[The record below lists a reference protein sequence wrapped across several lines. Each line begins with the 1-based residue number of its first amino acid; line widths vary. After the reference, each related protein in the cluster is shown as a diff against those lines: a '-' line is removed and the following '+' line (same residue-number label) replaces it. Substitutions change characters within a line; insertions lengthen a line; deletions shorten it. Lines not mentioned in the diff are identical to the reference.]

1 LFDYYEKLE
10 YGIDTPCGTNGSRL
24 SLGMQKIIM
33 VIRGILKPNKSI
45 VIYDEPLT
53 SLDQETR
60 KKIVKLIVNE
70 TKVKQSLSL
79 HMTQISYHML
89 TISFVCK
96 PFFKFIFLN
105 SPSTSSCVIIMMV
118 LPRPICLMA

>member
-1 LFDYYEKLE
+1 MENKNFQRRYDIFAKKNMICLIIMKKLE

-60 KKIVKLIVNE
+60 KKN
-70 TKVKQSLSL
+70 S
-79 HMTQISYHML
+79 QIN
-89 TISFVCK
+89 CQ
-96 PFFKFIFLN
+96 
-105 SPSTSSCVIIMMV
+105 
-118 LPRPICLMA
+118 